1 MSDEPSHLLL
11 GAIARARPGYSPAFR
26 KLADFVL
33 NNALAVSTM
42 NIDEL
47 ARAAG
52 VSVATI
58 NRFAHRCGCDGYPPF
73 RATLRKLYESAYAPV
88 EKLRLGLARDI
99 GAAGVVRESLDS
111 AAGNIR
117 RSHEL
122 LQDEQVRRAVE
133 LLANASQVYVA
144 GLGVSAIHAAFAA
157 NCLEPFRAGVKD
169 LAAMGGVESALRR
182 INVLRAG
189 DLVIGIALPRYSRG
203 IVELLGL
210 ARQRD
215 CKVLALTDGPAS
227 PIAALADTALY
238 AVAEHPLLYASN
250 AGMVALIE
258 ALGAALAQHTG
269 DSLETISAQTERL
282 LPYLYLDQPP

>member
-122 LQDEQVRRAVE
+122 LRDEQVRRAVE
-133 LLANASQVYVA
+133 LVANASQVYVA

-157 NCLEPFRAGVKD
+157 NCL
-169 LAAMGGVESALRR
+169 
-182 INVLRAG
+182 
-189 DLVIGIALPRYSRG
+189 
-203 IVELLGL
+203 
-210 ARQRD
+210 
-215 CKVLALTDGPAS
+215 
-227 PIAALADTALY
+227 
-238 AVAEHPLLYASN
+238 
-250 AGMVALIE
+250 
-258 ALGAALAQHTG
+258 
-269 DSLETISAQTERL
+269 
-282 LPYLYLDQPP
+282 